1 MITLDEFLDR
11 LCRLGVDRGPRGF
24 PRKRRDRQIL
34 MKSIR
39 MLMDSASTYS
49 EPEINEL
56 LKRWNRDVA
65 PAIDVDHVT
74 LRRHLV
80 DHGYLERRPD
90 GRVYQAGFPPGGV
103 LFELE
108 VDDVDV
114 VATVAAYREHLR
126 RQPKRRGPPGEG

>member
-11 LCRLGVDRGPRGF
+11 LCRFAAKSSPRGF
-24 PRKRRDRQIL
+24 PRRRRDREIL

-39 MLMDSASTYS
+39 MLMDSARTYT
-49 EPEINEL
+49 EKEINEL
-56 LKRWNRDVA
+56 LRDWNRDVA
-65 PAIDVDHVT
+65 PAIEVDHVT

-80 DHGYLERRPD
+80 DWGYLERTAD
-90 GRVYQAGFPPGGV
+90 GSSYREGFPPGGI

-114 VATVAAYREHLR
+114 RATAAAYREHLA
-126 RQPKRRGPPGEG
+126 RQPKRRGPPA